1 MSYKTNPVPF
11 AMIIY
16 TQLDMQLSA
25 CFQASN
31 SLSPCTRRSCTL
43 YSGHSW
49 PPPRAT
55 CLPHAWPDPGLHTT
69 CRRSGSEN
77 CFRSDRILRYHCLR
91 DIEDNRNHP
100 RSAEGGRRVAEDSP
114 EANSQPRRAGMM
126 TIITQC
132 LRVHKSL
139 RLGNFSLLGLV
150 YNPDLVCL
158 MWPWL
163 DAGEGCQQQ
172 PIRGLKLR
180 RLTNERSPR
189 RLGARECNARYK
201 YLHHDCQSH
210 TDCCIHVI

>member
-16 TQLDMQLSA
+16 TQL
-25 CFQASN
+25 CN
-31 SLSPCTRRSCTL
+31 SPPVSKAVFLSPCTRRSCIL
-43 YSGHSW
+43 YPGHSW

-55 CLPHAWPDPGLHTT
+55 CLPLSSPDPGLHTT

-77 CFRSDRILRYHCLR
+77 CFRSDRILRYHRLRR

-100 RSAEGGRRVAEDSP
+100 RSAVGGRRVAEDSP

-158 MWPWL
+158 MWP
-163 DAGEGCQQQ
+163 
-172 PIRGLKLR
+172 
-180 RLTNERSPR
+180 
-189 RLGARECNARYK
+189 
-201 YLHHDCQSH
+201 
-210 TDCCIHVI
+210 